1 LLLDIKLD
9 VCCDNGFHGC
19 PWDEKCC
26 EKASQNGKLAS
37 IEISPWK
44 WMSLESW
51 RCDECL
57 D

>member
-37 IEISPWK
+37 IEISP
-44 WMSLESW
+44 
-51 RCDECL
+51 
-57 D
+57 